1 MSNDGQEISE
11 RTTPGGSAG
20 ASTPPPDRSSP
31 AEQPAIDVQ
40 QLLRGGNE
48 ARLIHQGVVYRLRVT
63 RQGKLLLTQ

>member
-1 MSNDGQEISE
+1 MSNDGRQISE
-11 RTTPGGSAG
+11 RTTAGGRAG
-20 ASTPPPDRSSP
+20 LSPPPPDRSSL

-63 RQGKLLLTQ
+63 RQGKLLLTK